1 MKQIMH
7 QVVVIDGETLM
18 SPKQRVAVK
27 DYVQKKMKVL
37 EPDPHKAFDLFLARN
52 EKADEYIPP
61 NFRQDYEEREVEK
74 ERIKKD
80 KIQTT

>member
-1 MKQIMH
+1 
-7 QVVVIDGETLM
+7 M

-52 EKADEYIPP
+52 EGADDYIPA
-61 NFRQDYEEREVEK
+61 NFRKDYEELELQKEK
-74 ERIKKD
+74 LKKQ
-80 KIQTT
+80 KMQTT